1 MTRTAQQ
8 ALDQMKALTASQSTE
23 VLCLSLRELQ
33 GMKMGDAEKMT
44 EAVICDEL
52 YSRHPEVAAA
62 EDRWFEDLETTEDP
76 TDVILAAALTAIG
89 H

>member
-1 MTRTAQQ
+1 MTRTAQK

-52 YSRHPEVAAA
+52 RSRHPEVAAA

-76 TDVILAAALTAIG
+76 ADVILDAALTAIG